1 MPRGRRTAEGIFHG
15 ICRSSWE
22 PPMGSDIE
30 PYDIIG
36 FAGAAIFVATYFAN
50 QQRWL
55 SSEDWRFP
63 FLNLI
68 GAVLILVSLVFEWNY
83 PSVVIEV
90 FWALISI
97 YGLVRARRERA
108 AA

>member
-1 MPRGRRTAEGIFHG
+1 MPRGQIAAERNLHEIY
-15 ICRSSWE
+15 RSRWE

-97 YGLVRARRERA
+97 YGIARARRERA
-108 AA
+108 VS

>member
-1 MPRGRRTAEGIFHG
+1 
-15 ICRSSWE
+15 
-22 PPMGSDIE
+22 MGQTLPKPGLRPLLPADI
-30 PYDIIG
+30 
-36 FAGAAIFVATYFAN
+36 AVLAAIFVAAYFAN

-68 GAVLILVSLVFEWNY
+68 GAVLILISLIFEWNY